1 MRIGVHLPLMEFGSE
16 GQSLSRV
23 TETVGAA
30 RDCGLHALSANDH
43 FVFSTPWLDGLTALA
58 AVLERSGEMTL
69 ATTVSLSG
77 LRGPVPLAKSLAA
90 LDLLSNGRLIA
101 GVGPGSSQRD
111 FDAVGLPFDKRWKR
125 FEESVV
131 TLRALLDGT
140 DGRLEPRPSRRVP
153 IWIGSWGS
161 DAGLRRVARLA
172 DGWLASA
179 YNTTPEQ
186 FAAARESLRAKL
198 RERGREAN
206 GFPNA
211 LVTIWTWV
219 TEDRAE
225 RDRVLRD
232 VLAPLLGRDPED
244 LRELLCIGS
253 AGHCAELLS
262 RYERAGCEW
271 VQLWPL
277 GEERRQIERFA
288 AEVMPRIDGRAST

>member
-1 MRIGVHLPLMEFGSE
+1 MEFRGE

-161 DAGLRRVARLA
+161 DAGLSRVARLA

>member
-1 MRIGVHLPLMEFGSE
+1 MRIGVHLPLMEFRGE

-131 TLRALLDGT
+131 ALRALLDGT

-161 DAGLRRVARLA
+161 DAGLSRVARLA

-277 GEERRQIERFA
+277 GEERLQIERFA
-288 AEVMPRIDGRAST
+288 AEVMPRIDGRVPT